1 MFTPGRAAHDAR
13 LGSPLDRCEHL
24 VGGADRTRFVLTHG
38 EPHRANTVLTD
49 RGVVLVDADP
59 CLLAP
64 PERDL
69 WMLVGEDPGIR
80 ERYAART
87 GTALDPRLLG
97 AYRLRWDLADVE
109 ACVRD
114 LRAPHRDDE
123 DSRTAWTALR
133 GVLDP
138 P

>member
-1 MFTPGRAAHDAR
+1 V
-13 LGSPLDRCEHL
+13 LGALLDRYTAL
-24 VGGADRTRFVLTHG
+24 VADVDRSRWVLTHG
-38 EPHRANTVLTD
+38 EPHRGNTIVTTT
-49 RGVVLVDADP
+49 GVVLVDWDT

-69 WMLVGEDPGIR
+69 WMLVGEGPGIR

-87 GTALDPRLLG
+87 QRPLDPRLLD

-114 LRAPHRDDE
+114 LRAPHGDDE
-123 DSRTAWTALR
+123 DTHTAWTALR

-138 P
+138 TRVQPGG